1 MKKIEII
8 KDNNYQVNKHKDL
21 LLSQHK
27 LSEKAQKIMSCLI
40 CMVKKDDEDFQEYKF
55 LSKDFQELINSK
67 SGSCMSDMI
76 KTANELL
83 DKKIKIDLGSEILL
97 THMVVSAKYEKSK
110 GAYIVFKIHPELKP
124 FFLNLKNNYLSYDIQ
139 NILSLKSNY
148 SIRLYELLKHKFN
161 QSAKH
166 TKNPFITFSIEID
179 ELRNMFQVPSSYN
192 LHKIKTHILEK
203 SLKEFSDKTDIFFKY
218 TLTKEYSGKF
228 DTINF
233 SIGRN
238 KI

>member
-1 MKKIEII
+1 MKEK
-8 KDNNYQVNKHKDL
+8 NYQVNKHKDL

-27 LSEKAQKIMSCLI
+27 LSEKAQKVMSCLI

-55 LSKDFQELINSK
+55 LAKNFKELISSK

-83 DKKIKIDLGSEILL
+83 DKKIKIDLGDEILL
-97 THMVVSAKYEKSK
+97 THMVVSAKYEKLK
-110 GAYIVFKIHPELKP
+110 GAYIIFKIHPELKP
-124 FFLNLKNNYLSYDIQ
+124 FFLNLQNKYLSYDIK

-148 SIRLYELLKHKFN
+148 SIRLYELLKHKYN
-161 QSAKH
+161 QSIRH
-166 TKNPFITFSIEID
+166 TQNPIIVFKMGLD
-179 ELRNMFQVPSSYN
+179 ELRDMFQIPKTYQ
-192 LHKIKTHILEK
+192 LGHIKQRILKK
-203 SLKEFSDKTDIFFKY
+203 SQDEFDEKTDIFFTY
-218 TLTKEYSGKF
+218 TLTKENSGSF

-238 KI
+238 KIIKN